1 MKPRDYCCCALPII
15 DAGVYA
21 TLTEQFVLGIVV
33 GTLSLATPS
42 IVGAVT
48 PTMAPWILAIVSFI
62 ASGIQGLGFIGVA
75 KEKPI
80 TFRRYLTLHILTTTA
95 AFSIA
100 LVWIIMSATRHST
113 AQSRCVSRFFPSAPD
128 TPTSSDGQVI
138 CNIFPWVQ
146 VGVMGGLWIILASVQ
161 FYLYLVLSSYKS
173 RQQHDHAMFGS
184 DYDPT
189 HPLTSDIPMMDRHQ
203 SWDAGADKPYSA
215 SRGYGHVRQESV
227 TSVTD
232 DQYHR
237 RGASYSSAGYGEY
250 DHKGPNNSRGQ
261 SLRANSHLDHP
272 VGAHTADPGP
282 TPMFSESYYTGG
294 NGVASDVNRPLP
306 SRPHPAE
313 GSFHRKTP
321 KASTQRTNSR

>member
-1 MKPRDYCCCALPII
+1 MSSC
-15 DAGVYA
+15 V
-21 TLTEQFVLGIVV
+21 
-33 GTLSLATPS
+33 
-42 IVGAVT
+42 
-48 PTMAPWILAIVSFI
+48 PT
-62 ASGIQGLGFIGVA
+62 
-75 KEKPI
+75 
-80 TFRRYLTLHILTTTA
+80 
-95 AFSIA
+95 
-100 LVWIIMSATRHST
+100 HS
-113 AQSRCVSRFFPSAPD
+113 
-128 TPTSSDGQVI
+128 
-138 CNIFPWVQ
+138 
-146 VGVMGGLWIILASVQ
+146 Q

-203 SWDAGADKPYSA
+203 SWDAGADKPSSA

-250 DHKGPNNSRGQ
+250 DHKGPNVSRGQ

-306 SRPHPAE
+306 SRPHPGNWIPFGCLAYWCSYLTYAAE